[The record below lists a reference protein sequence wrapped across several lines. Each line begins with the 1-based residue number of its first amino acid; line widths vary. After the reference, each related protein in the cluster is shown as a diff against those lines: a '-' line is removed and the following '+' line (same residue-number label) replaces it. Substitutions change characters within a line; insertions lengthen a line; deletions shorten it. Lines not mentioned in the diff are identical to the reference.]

1 MNAIHTA
8 RHFVAR
14 PAGDMEV
21 FAAWPEHKGPLPVV
35 VLLMDMWGFRSTV
48 QEIAAQVARLGYY
61 ALLPD
66 FYYQTDPVR
75 LDVEAEGVEVRKY
88 TDMPQAVQRRLR
100 AAMDGLPDD
109 AVVAD
114 FAALL
119 AATKNW
125 RVLMGPYAGVVGYCM
140 GGRHALCIAGEFPGR
155 VRASACLHGT
165 DLIKVGERS
174 PHLRALRAAGELYC
188 GHAAMDEYAPAD
200 TPGRL
205 EETLAQGKAVF
216 RSAVHPGTRHGYAL
230 HDRAIHD
237 PVATA
242 RDWEVIEAM
251 FRRQLDI
258 SK

>member
-1 MNAIHTA
+1 
-8 RHFVAR
+8 
-14 PAGDMEV
+14 MEV
-21 FAAWPEHKGPLPVV
+21 FAAWPDAKGPLPVV
-35 VLLMDMWGFRSTV
+35 VLLMDMWGFRNTV

-75 LDVEAEGVEVRKY
+75 LDMEAEGLVVRKY
-88 TDMPQAVQRRLR
+88 TDMPPAVQRRLR

-119 AATKNW
+119 RAAVSW
-125 RVLMGPYAGVVGYCM
+125 RVPMGANAGVVGYCM
-140 GGRHALCIAGEFPGR
+140 GGRHALCIAGEFPDQ

-165 DLIKVGERS
+165 DLIKEGDRS
-174 PHLRALRAAGELYC
+174 AHLRALRAAGELYC

-200 TPGRL
+200 TPYRL
-205 EETLAQGKAVF
+205 ERVLSQGKALF
-216 RSAVHPGTRHGYAL
+216 RSTVHPGTRHGYAL

-251 FRRQLDI
+251 FRRQLHI
-258 SK
+258 SQ